1 MNYSM
6 DWEKEKSAQ
15 RIINIYSVA
24 WNGTDNKYLSFPEEG
39 KIHIG

>member
-24 WNGTDNKYLSFPEEG
+24 WNGTDYIYICPFLRKERYT
-39 KIHIG
+39 